1 MIFTL
6 FRFLVTTSQLNTEN
20 QILASLS
27 SCPIISLCLSV
38 CLYVCVCVCVCL
50 CLSVYIYVCVCVCDK
65 ISSWPLDSPA
75 WSSWP
80 FGNLNLKE
88 IKTFDSID
96 HNIACITDT
105 LYLITN
111 ESESV

>member
-1 MIFTL
+1 MLFLPFTNQNPRDKNL
-6 FRFLVTTSQLNTEN
+6 FIGREFGKKMVHLEE
-20 QILASLS
+20 
-27 SCPIISLCLSV
+27 
-38 CLYVCVCVCVCL
+38 
-50 CLSVYIYVCVCVCDK
+50 YIPL
-65 ISSWPLDSPA
+65 WPLDSPA

-105 LYLITN
+105 LYL
-111 ESESV
+111 